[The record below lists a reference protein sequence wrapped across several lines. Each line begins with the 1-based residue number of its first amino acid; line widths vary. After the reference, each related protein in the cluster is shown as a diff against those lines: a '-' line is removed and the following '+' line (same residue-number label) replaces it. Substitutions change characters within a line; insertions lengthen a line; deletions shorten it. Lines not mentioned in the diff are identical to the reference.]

1 MKGFLNFFA
10 RWVVPVLGLLALSL
24 IIWFLGPLLRLGNYE
39 PLASAT
45 SRWVLIVLL
54 FLVWIGFRVLRIVQ
68 ARRNAAK
75 VMQSLAEVSAPDAA
89 SVATAEELAT
99 LKQRMDEAL
108 ALLKRAK
115 LGGSERRNLYELPWY
130 VIIGPPGSGKTT
142 ALMNSGLDFPL
153 AAQMGAGA
161 IRGVGGTRNCDWW
174 FTDEAVLLDT
184 AGRYTTQDSHAQV
197 DKAAWLGFLDLLKT
211 QRKRRPIDGA
221 FIAISLSDLLLGSD
235 AERAAHAQ
243 AIRARIQELYQQ
255 LGVRFPIYVMLT
267 KFDLVPGFMEFFD
280 SLNRE
285 ERAQVWG
292 MTFALDDGKSAE
304 GPLAVFDSEFALLEQ
319 RLTARLV
326 ERLQQERDPARRDL
340 VYGFPQQ
347 FAALREC
354 LGEFLNG
361 VFKPNPYE
369 ERPLLR
375 GLYFT
380 SGTQEGSPIDRLIG
394 SMAQSMNLDRQHLA
408 RQTGTGRSYF
418 IERLFREV
426 AFGERGLVGTNPKV
440 ERRRKWLTIGALS
453 ATALVVLAVTAVWI
467 ASYRANQSYIAAV
480 DQRVDPLAR
489 GIESLSPAQ
498 RDVLAVL
505 PQLNAVQNLAGDAP
519 SWAEGYGLYQGD
531 MLGEESASVYRKLL
545 IAVFAPRLVTRI
557 EEQLRSGGSS
567 DFLYEGL
574 KAYLMLGSPDHYDA
588 DFIKAWISLD
598 WERNLPRDLSPEQR
612 QALHAHLDALLERR
626 PPSARLD
633 QDLVEDLRRQLQ
645 QLPVAQRVYD
655 RVKRQRLPKDVP
667 DFRISDAA
675 GRDAPL
681 VFARKSGKPLTDPLS
696 GFFTYRGYREVFL
709 TASLSQAGTIAEEQW
724 VLGRDLNDAG
734 DAANLALDVRRLYF
748 QDYLRQ
754 WDDLLAD
761 LTVVPITNVTQAADV
776 LRILSGPT
784 SPFRKLLEAVAR
796 ETDLQKGDR
805 LVAAQ
810 VKKAADGTVDK
821 LKQRLGSLVGQ
832 EGRPRTAAA
841 GRQRPDQRPLR
852 RTQQPGQQGRGRQR
866 AGADRQPAG
875 RHERALRAGQ
885 RHGRSQRRLAAR
897 RRQEPGGRRRL
908 ARGPQRRAPAA
919 GGPGPGEER
928 GQLHHQ
934 QHDGQRAQPAQR
946 GLDQRR
952 GQRLPA
958 IPGRALPDRRRQF
971 ARRHPGRLRPLL
983 RCRRG
988 DGQLL
993 PPVPATLRRH
1003 LRQHLALAAR
1013 RGAEARHQPRR
1024 AAHFPAR
1031 GGDPRRL
1038 LPLRRHATD
1047 GALRAQAGDHGRGDQ
1062 PVHPRPRRPA
1072 ADLRP
1077 RPQPPGGDAV
1087 AERQRPRRGPPDG
1100 DAAAQQRP
1108 FRPDPGR
1115 PLGLVPP
1122 ARPVGP
1128 GTRQLAGPLHPAAA
1142 HRRLQ
1147 HRLRAARQQRLQ
1159 PLQEPGRVRLQ
1170 PPGAPLNSVGFY
1182 GKLAG
1187 RGDFVSRGLPN
1198 TFVEPWDAW
1207 LASGMR
1213 ASQDEL
1219 GAAWLDAYLT
1229 SPLWRFAIAPGL
1241 LGGEAVTGVVMPSI
1255 DRVGR
1260 YFPLTVACLLPA
1272 NADLGG
1278 LVGGDDGWFE
1288 QVESLLLSTLEPEA
1302 EVEAFEQAVAQL
1314 PAPPCGPRIEQSLIS
1329 GNLLRS
1335 EAVTPAQRLAAL
1347 AQHACDGASH
1357 WWGRGSARISA
1368 GLMRYQGLPPAPA
1381 FGRFLTGEGEVIPL
1395 FPGIPG

>member
-440 ERRRKWLTIGALS
+440 ERRRKWLTIG
-453 ATALVVLAVTAVWI
+453 
-467 ASYRANQSYIAAV
+467 
-480 DQRVDPLAR
+480 
-489 GIESLSPAQ
+489 
-498 RDVLAVL
+498 
-505 PQLNAVQNLAGDAP
+505 
-519 SWAEGYGLYQGD
+519 
-531 MLGEESASVYRKLL
+531 
-545 IAVFAPRLVTRI
+545 
-557 EEQLRSGGSS
+557 
-567 DFLYEGL
+567 
-574 KAYLMLGSPDHYDA
+574 
-588 DFIKAWISLD
+588 
-598 WERNLPRDLSPEQR
+598 
-612 QALHAHLDALLERR
+612 
-626 PPSARLD
+626 
-633 QDLVEDLRRQLQ
+633 
-645 QLPVAQRVYD
+645 
-655 RVKRQRLPKDVP
+655 
-667 DFRISDAA
+667 
-675 GRDAPL
+675 
-681 VFARKSGKPLTDPLS
+681 
-696 GFFTYRGYREVFL
+696 
-709 TASLSQAGTIAEEQW
+709 
-724 VLGRDLNDAG
+724 
-734 DAANLALDVRRLYF
+734 
-748 QDYLRQ
+748 
-754 WDDLLAD
+754 
-761 LTVVPITNVTQAADV
+761 
-776 LRILSGPT
+776 
-784 SPFRKLLEAVAR
+784 
-796 ETDLQKGDR
+796 
-805 LVAAQ
+805 
-810 VKKAADGTVDK
+810 
-821 LKQRLGSLVGQ
+821 
-832 EGRPRTAAA
+832 
-841 GRQRPDQRPLR
+841 
-852 RTQQPGQQGRGRQR
+852 
-866 AGADRQPAG
+866 
-875 RHERALRAGQ
+875 
-885 RHGRSQRRLAAR
+885 
-897 RRQEPGGRRRL
+897 
-908 ARGPQRRAPAA
+908 
-919 GGPGPGEER
+919 
-928 GQLHHQ
+928 
-934 QHDGQRAQPAQR
+934 
-946 GLDQRR
+946 
-952 GQRLPA
+952 
-958 IPGRALPDRRRQF
+958 
-971 ARRHPGRLRPLL
+971 
-983 RCRRG
+983 
-988 DGQLL
+988 
-993 PPVPATLRRH
+993 
-1003 LRQHLALAAR
+1003 
-1013 RGAEARHQPRR
+1013 
-1024 AAHFPAR
+1024 
-1031 GGDPRRL
+1031 
-1038 LPLRRHATD
+1038 
-1047 GALRAQAGDHGRGDQ
+1047 
-1062 PVHPRPRRPA
+1062 
-1072 ADLRP
+1072 
-1077 RPQPPGGDAV
+1077 
-1087 AERQRPRRGPPDG
+1087 
-1100 DAAAQQRP
+1100 
-1108 FRPDPGR
+1108 
-1115 PLGLVPP
+1115 
-1122 ARPVGP
+1122 
-1128 GTRQLAGPLHPAAA
+1128 
-1142 HRRLQ
+1142 
-1147 HRLRAARQQRLQ
+1147 
-1159 PLQEPGRVRLQ
+1159 
-1170 PPGAPLNSVGFY
+1170 
-1182 GKLAG
+1182 
-1187 RGDFVSRGLPN
+1187 
-1198 TFVEPWDAW
+1198 
-1207 LASGMR
+1207 
-1213 ASQDEL
+1213 
-1219 GAAWLDAYLT
+1219 
-1229 SPLWRFAIAPGL
+1229 
-1241 LGGEAVTGVVMPSI
+1241 
-1255 DRVGR
+1255 
-1260 YFPLTVACLLPA
+1260 
-1272 NADLGG
+1272 
-1278 LVGGDDGWFE
+1278 
-1288 QVESLLLSTLEPEA
+1288 
-1302 EVEAFEQAVAQL
+1302 
-1314 PAPPCGPRIEQSLIS
+1314 
-1329 GNLLRS
+1329 
-1335 EAVTPAQRLAAL
+1335 
-1347 AQHACDGASH
+1347 
-1357 WWGRGSARISA
+1357 
-1368 GLMRYQGLPPAPA
+1368 
-1381 FGRFLTGEGEVIPL
+1381 
-1395 FPGIPG
+1395 